1 MQLSMAPYVPL
12 SLTQVQHHIQAL
24 DTVEAR
30 GDRSFRQIAHD
41 LKIPQHTL
49 MKLWHN
55 KSFIRA
61 HWKALK
67 PHKYSSKC
75 PLYVQRGAH
84 LRKVLQSEEQPF
96 RHVSIKKQLVQQFSN
111 ETIEETPSYNT
122 PWTYSLHLG
131 EPAALQTCEMDS
143 VSSHTVE
150 NSFMEDYQNSF
161 STTTNTESISHHQSS
176 LCPLSS
182 SQITKLEMS
191 LVSWTKRDIP
201 GSPSVIKDR
210 AQILARRM
218 GLHCFKPSLSWAHS
232 FRKNY
237 CL

>member
-1 MQLSMAPYVPL
+1 MAPYVPL
-12 SLTQVQHHIQAL
+12 NLTQVQHHIQAL
-24 DTVEAR
+24 DTVETR

-41 LKIPQHTL
+41 LRIPQHTL

-67 PHKYSSKC
+67 PKKYSSKC
-75 PLYVQRGAH
+75 SLYVPRGAH
-84 LRKVLQSEEQPF
+84 LRKALQSEEHPF
-96 RHVSIKKQLVQQFSN
+96 RHVSVKKQLVQQFSN
-111 ETIEETPSYNT
+111 ETKEEMPSYNT
-122 PWTYSLHLG
+122 PWTYALHQG
-131 EPAALQTCEMDS
+131 EPTALQTCEMDS

-150 NSFMEDYQNSF
+150 QSSMDDYHNSF
-161 STTTNTESISHHQSS
+161 STTTNTDPISQNQS

-201 GSPSVIKDR
+201 GSPSVIKER
-210 AQILARRM
+210 ALILARRM

-232 FRKNY
+232 FRKKH

>member
-1 MQLSMAPYVPL
+1 MAPYVPL
-12 SLTQVQHHIQAL
+12 NLTQVQHHIQAL

-41 LKIPQHTL
+41 LRIPQHTL

-67 PHKYSSKC
+67 PQKYSSKC
-75 PLYVQRGAH
+75 PLYVPRGAH
-84 LRKVLQSEEQPF
+84 LRKALQSEEQPF
-96 RHVSIKKQLVQQFSN
+96 RHVSVKKQLLQQFSN
-111 ETIEETPSYNT
+111 ETKEEMPSYNT
-122 PWTYSLHLG
+122 PWTYPLHLG
-131 EPAALQTCEMDS
+131 ELSALQTFEIDS
-143 VSSHTVE
+143 VSSHTLE
-150 NSFMEDYQNSF
+150 KSFTKDYQISF
-161 STTTNTESISHHQSS
+161 STTPNTEPISQHQS
-176 LCPLSS
+176 LCSLSS

-191 LVSWTKRDIP
+191 LVSWTKQDIP
-201 GSPSVIKDR
+201 DSPSVIKDR

-232 FRKNY
+232 FSKKH